1 MKLQRFELKE
11 KLKSFFIYL
20 LLELVI
26 VFFISLITS
35 FIYND
40 ILLCVGLIPAI
51 IGCFSLY
58 DAHSAM
64 IELNSLSQSKS
75 PYFSEAKIALAKR
88 ENELLKLKSSFA
100 GSIFDLRLHSLE
112 LMLSGITL
120 IILSIF

>member
-26 VFFISLITS
+26 AFFISLVTN

-58 DAHSAM
+58 DANSAM

-88 ENELLKLKSSFA
+88 ENELLKLKSSFT
-100 GSIFDLRLHSLE
+100 GSILDLRLHSLE

>member
-26 VFFISLITS
+26 AFFISLITS
-35 FIYND
+35 LIYND
-40 ILLCVGLIPAI
+40 ILLCVGLVPAI

-64 IELNSLSQSKS
+64 IELNSLSQSNS